1 MRAGATAYSMAHSS
15 QWLEPASPAKRLKI
29 CRSYYANVLD
39 ESTTPLGSS
48 ATFTGATVTTYSN
61 GAGTALLTGQKGFS
75 DYLSGLVAIKFAD
88 QTGSITAQASYD
100 GTTNFRQVQ
109 TASFGSGVRQQ
120 FTANPSGV
128 FLIINLYMRI
138 LFVNGATAQ
147 GTFEWRVIAGAVRDR
162 I

>member
-1 MRAGATAYSMAHSS
+1 MRSTATVFAMAHSS
-15 QWLEPASPAKRLKI
+15 QWLEPSSAAKRLKV
-29 CRSYYANVLD
+29 CRSYFSTVVD
-39 ESTTPLGSS
+39 ESTTPLGVS
-48 ATFTGATVTTYSN
+48 ATFTGATITTYSN

-75 DYLSGLVAIKFAD
+75 DYLSGLIAIKFAD

-120 FTANPSGV
+120 FTSNNST

-138 LFVNGATAQ
+138 LFVNGGTAQ

-162 I
+162 V